1 MTRVP
6 FLPLAGLLALTAG
19 TAHAQLAPQ
28 YRALLDKTIES
39 GSDAEIDT
47 VAKFLKKTDPAGA
60 GEVEAAVDAHR
71 ARTAEAQKERLAQM
85 AMFQGWKGE
94 GQFGAS
100 QSSGNAETVGL
111 SAGLALKREGLHW
124 RLGLRSQV
132 DYQRTNGQTSRNQ
145 LLLAFEPDYRF
156 NDRLFLFGLTQYERD
171 RFAGFSAR
179 TAVSGGIGYRLIADS
194 GFTVDVKAG
203 PAWRKTHYI
212 SQPLESVVTG
222 LGAVNAKWKLS
233 RAVSLTEDA
242 SALTGAQNTN
252 VTSLTSLSA
261 RLNGALSART
271 SYQVTYNSNP
281 PDTYKTLD
289 TITRFTLVYG
299 F

>member
-1 MTRVP
+1 
-6 FLPLAGLLALTAG
+6 
-19 TAHAQLAPQ
+19 
-28 YRALLDKTIES
+28 
-39 GSDAEIDT
+39 
-47 VAKFLKKTDPAGA
+47 
-60 GEVEAAVDAHR
+60 
-71 ARTAEAQKERLAQM
+71 
-85 AMFQGWKGE
+85 
-94 GQFGAS
+94 
-100 QSSGNAETVGL
+100 
-111 SAGLALKREGLHW
+111 
-124 RLGLRSQV
+124 
-132 DYQRTNGQTSRNQ
+132 
-145 LLLAFEPDYRF
+145 
-156 NDRLFLFGLTQYERD
+156 
-171 RFAGFSAR
+171 
-179 TAVSGGIGYRLIADS
+179 
-194 GFTVDVKAG
+194 VKAG
-203 PAWRKTHYI
+203 PAWRKTRYI